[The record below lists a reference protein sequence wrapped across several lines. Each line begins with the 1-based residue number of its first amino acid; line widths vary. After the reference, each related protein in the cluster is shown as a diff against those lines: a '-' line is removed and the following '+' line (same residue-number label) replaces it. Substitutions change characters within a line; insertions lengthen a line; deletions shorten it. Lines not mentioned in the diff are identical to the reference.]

1 MCSLLILAA
10 SVLVL
15 VSAAP
20 TENQEIIKKKKRSNL
35 GIFQIVLLRHELSK
49 FLRNKFSPHRSKIYH
64 GLFRLKLPYLSFS
77 SEYNVPSV
85 IVILIPLLDY
95 TIPLQFFDTFLQLQ
109 RSEFCML
116 EFRKK

>member
-20 TENQEIIKKKKRSNL
+20 TENQEIIKNLKKKKQSNL

-49 FLRNKFSPHRSKIYH
+49 FLRNKFSPH
-64 GLFRLKLPYLSFS
+64 
-77 SEYNVPSV
+77 
-85 IVILIPLLDY
+85 
-95 TIPLQFFDTFLQLQ
+95 
-109 RSEFCML
+109 
-116 EFRKK
+116 